1 VTLPTTGPSVA
12 LVETSELLPGLLPFP
27 AWDVLGTA
35 DRILVRDAEQHPFA
49 VHLDLAGLDLE
60 TLEPAVLG
68 RDDLDLT
75 RPGRPEDRRLA
86 KTLVQLA
93 LTEGRVVYLLGPED
107 DRLALALA
115 GMAAQH
121 DLEIELV
128 LLAQQPPGTE
138 LLRLVEVM
146 QRLRDPDHGCPWDL
160 EQDHQSLLRYLV
172 EETYE
177 LVDAIEEGDD
187 HDLVEEL
194 GDVLLQIVFHARI
207 AQDRGAFTID
217 DVARAIATKLE
228 HRHPHV
234 FADGEAS
241 TAEEVQTR
249 WDELKAVEK
258 GREGPFDG
266 VPAAAPGLELLTTLQ
281 RKAAKR
287 GLLVDQADSSQHAVA
302 EAAEAASA
310 ATTAERPAAVGR
322 LLEAVVG
329 LARELDVDAEAAARQ
344 AARTRRA
351 RTDQALAHGRAVGAD
366 PADATPEDFR
376 AWWDAV
382 G

>member
-60 TLEPAVLG
+60 TLEPAVLA

-234 FADGEAS
+234 FADGDAS